1 MSSDRAIPDRRSAQ
15 AAIEEFSSE
24 GIEAVERAVLFRRS
38 VRGFLPDPVPAPLL
52 DRLFAL
58 AQSTPSNCNVQPW
71 RTYVASGAARNRV
84 RAALLKAASEGVPGN
99 PDFERGAKFTG
110 VYRELQMECA
120 VALYSEMNIGRDDR
134 AGRVR
139 ASLRNYELFD
149 APHVAFIGMSKD
161 FGTTVALDVGM
172 YVQTLMLLMT
182 AHGIASCPM
191 GSLRHYPDII
201 RGELDVPE
209 DIGILCGICFGYEDV
224 AVPANRTRTTRARV
238 SENVR
243 FEE

>member
-1 MSSDRAIPDRRSAQ
+1 MFSDQTIPDRRSAQ
-15 AAIEEFSSE
+15 GKIEKFSPES
-24 GIEAVERAVLFRRS
+24 IEAVERAVVSRRS
-38 VRGFLPDPVPAPLL
+38 VRGFLPDPVPMALL
-52 DRLFAL
+52 ERIFAL

-71 RTYVASGAARNRV
+71 RVYVASGAARDRV
-84 RAALLKAASEGVPGN
+84 RAALAGAVSAGVPGN
-99 PDFERGAKFTG
+99 PEFDRGAKFTG

-120 VALYSEMNIGRDDR
+120 MALYSEMDVTLDDR
-134 AGRVR
+134 AGRAR

-149 APHVAFIGMSKD
+149 APHVAFIGMSKA

-191 GSLRHYPDII
+191 GSLRHHPDIV
-201 RGELDVPE
+201 RGQLDVPD

-224 AVPANRTRTTRARV
+224 AVPANRTRTTRSSV

-243 FEE
+243 FLE

>member
-1 MSSDRAIPDRRSAQ
+1 MLSDQTIPDRRSVQ

-24 GIEAVERAVLFRRS
+24 GIEAVERAVLIRRS
-38 VRGFLPDPVPAPLL
+38 VRGFLPDRVPLPLL
-52 DRLFAL
+52 ERVFAI

-71 RTYVASGAARNRV
+71 RVYVASGAARDRV
-84 RAALLKAASEGVPGN
+84 RAALLRAVSEGVPSN

-120 VALYSEMNIGRDDR
+120 LALYSEMDISRDDR
-134 AGRVR
+134 AGRAR
-139 ASLRNYELFD
+139 ASLRNFELFD
-149 APHVAFIGMSKD
+149 APHVAFIGMSKE

-191 GSLRHYPDII
+191 GSLRHHPDVV
-201 RGELDVPE
+201 RDEFDVPE
-209 DIGILCGICFGYEDV
+209 DIGILGGICFGYEDV
-224 AVPANRTRTTRARV
+224 SVPANRTRTPRALV
-238 SENVR
+238 SDNVR
-243 FEE
+243 FLE